1 MFFGSKKANMK
12 RTKKINRSMGLSQD
26 NILRKLFRI
35 VNYSLELLLV
45 RLYNKSFLG
54 SNDIAAQFH
63 LLYYSSPERTWN
75 NTRWMGYRTM
85 RCPLDLW
92 VYQEILY
99 EIKPDVVIETGT
111 NEGGGVH
118 FLASI
123 MDVIGKGIVIGVDI
137 EEVDNRAEHERISYL
152 KGSSISSDIV
162 KSISEM
168 IDVGQVVLVIL
179 DSDHNMPH
187 VLKEME
193 IYREFVT
200 KGSYMIVEDSNVNG
214 HPIMPNWGPGPFEAI
229 QRFLEENN
237 SFEIDKNREKFYM
250 SFNPNGYL
258 KKQTD

>member
-1 MFFGSKKANMK
+1 MK
-12 RTKKINRSMGLSQD
+12 TIKSVNRSLGLSQD
-26 NILRKLFRI
+26 NIFRKLLRI
-35 VNYSLELLLV
+35 INYGLELLLV
-45 RLYNKSFLG
+45 RLYNKS
-54 SNDIAAQFH
+54 SSDSKDIVDQFH
-63 LLYYSSPERTWN
+63 SLYYCSPERTWN
-75 NTRWMGYRTM
+75 NTRWMGRRTM

-99 EIKPDVVIETGT
+99 EIKPDIVIETGT

-123 MDVIGKGIVIGVDI
+123 MDVIGKGRVIGVDI
-137 EEVDNRAEHERISYL
+137 EEVENRAEHERISYL

-193 IYREFVT
+193 IYSAFVT

-237 SFEIDKNREKFYM
+237 SFEVDKNREKFYM

>member
-1 MFFGSKKANMK
+1 MK
-12 RTKKINRSMGLSQD
+12 TIKSVNRSLGLSQD
-26 NILRKLFRI
+26 NISRKLLRI
-35 VNYSLELLLV
+35 IYYGLELLLV
-45 RLYNKSFLG
+45 RLYNKS
-54 SNDIAAQFH
+54 SSDSKDIVDQFH
-63 LLYYSSPERTWN
+63 SLYYCSPERTWN
-75 NTRWMGYRTM
+75 NTRWMGRRTM

-99 EIKPDVVIETGT
+99 KIKPDIVIETGT
-111 NEGGGVH
+111 NEGGGAH

-123 MDVIGKGIVIGVDI
+123 MDVIGKGRVIGVDI

>member
-1 MFFGSKKANMK
+1 
-12 RTKKINRSMGLSQD
+12 
-26 NILRKLFRI
+26 
-35 VNYSLELLLV
+35 
-45 RLYNKSFLG
+45 
-54 SNDIAAQFH
+54 
-63 LLYYSSPERTWN
+63 
-75 NTRWMGYRTM
+75 
-85 RCPLDLW
+85 
-92 VYQEILY
+92 
-99 EIKPDVVIETGT
+99 
-111 NEGGGVH
+111 
-118 FLASI
+118 
-123 MDVIGKGIVIGVDI
+123 MDVIGKGRVIGIDI
-137 EEVDNRAEHERISYL
+137 EEVENRPEHEKISYL

-193 IYREFVT
+193 IYSEFVT

-237 SFEIDKNREKFYM
+237 SFEVDKNREKFYM

>member
-1 MFFGSKKANMK
+1 MK
-12 RTKKINRSMGLSQD
+12 TIKSVNRSLGLSQD
-26 NILRKLFRI
+26 NISRKLLRI
-35 VNYSLELLLV
+35 INYGLELLLV
-45 RLYNKSFLG
+45 RLYNKS
-54 SNDIAAQFH
+54 SSDSKDIVDQFH
-63 LLYYSSPERTWN
+63 SLYYCSPERTWN
-75 NTRWMGYRTM
+75 NTRWMGRRTM

-99 EIKPDVVIETGT
+99 EIKPDIVIETGT

-123 MDVIGKGIVIGVDI
+123 MDVIGKGRVIGVDI

-193 IYREFVT
+193 IYSAFVT

-237 SFEIDKNREKFYM
+237 SFEVDKNREKFYM